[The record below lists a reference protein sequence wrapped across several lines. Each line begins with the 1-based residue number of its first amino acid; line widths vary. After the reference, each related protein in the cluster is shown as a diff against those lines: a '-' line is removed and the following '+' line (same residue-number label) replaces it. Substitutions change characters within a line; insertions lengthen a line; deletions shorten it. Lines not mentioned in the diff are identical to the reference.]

1 MGKAASPNRRPT
13 PSLGKQHLTL
23 ALARAVQRG
32 GDQAQTVPARHK
44 AIVFSALNHPVV
56 EQRDGRQ
63 GQLGA
68 RLGERLFGD
77 YAHQLRLVVQMRKEL
92 IEFGLNTLAHTAEHQ
107 RDQGWQGQ
115 LALAGEGVGM
125 FGVGGVQEKFG
136 RAYARGKIDKKREK
150 GHVGQ

>member
-1 MGKAASPNRRPT
+1 VCFATHCSTLLTILAT
-13 PSLGKQHLTL
+13 FLPSSSAGSKGSDLTIGRNV
-23 ALARAVQRG
+23 A
-32 GDQAQTVPARHK
+32 DQPH
-44 AIVFSALNHPVV
+44 
-56 EQRDGRQ
+56 G
-63 GQLGA
+63 
-68 RLGERLFGD
+68 
-77 YAHQLRLVVQMRKEL
+77 LRLS
-92 IEFGLNTLAHTAEHQ
+92 GTLEVADIATVGTAQRNHLFQEPAAHQ

>member
-1 MGKAASPNRRPT
+1 M
-13 PSLGKQHLTL
+13 
-23 ALARAVQRG
+23 
-32 GDQAQTVPARHK
+32 
-44 AIVFSALNHPVV
+44 FSAPNHPVV
-56 EQRDGRQ
+56 GQRDGRQ

-68 RLGERLFGD
+68 RLGERFFGD
-77 YAHQLRLVVQMRKEL
+77 FAHQLRLVVQLRKEL